1 MLLKGKQ
8 AVTFS
13 KRPDD
18 TIWAVL
24 AFGED
29 EGLAAD
35 AATALIKAWTPKNQQ
50 IELISLADDE
60 IKKDPSVLFD
70 ALDAVSL
77 LGEDRIIRIRTKGD
91 KIGALLVEALTIGDE
106 TPGRFAAKLIIETGA
121 LTTKSKMRK
130 FAESAS
136 HTACLQFFADQAGDV
151 TQRVEAALLEAGLA
165 IEPDA
170 LALFVGDL
178 PGHRT
183 LANSEVEK
191 LCLYAMGLGRAINTA
206 DIRSLC
212 ATDLEHDMS
221 AAIRATLSGQ
231 TVSAHQALNRLDQI
245 GTSPISIL
253 RSLQMEVTRMLDAHT
268 KIAEGNGNPG
278 RALRPPVW
286 QSEWPA
292 FRQRLS
298 KWPTRHLLRVLER
311 IYDAERQAKT
321 AGPSAGPSVRILMN
335 DLARVAERS
344 N

>member
-8 AVTFS
+8 ATNFS

-18 TIWAVL
+18 KIWAVL

-50 IELISLADDE
+50 LEVISLDDDA
-60 IKKDPSVLFD
+60 IKKDPSLLFD

-77 LGEDRIIRIRTKGD
+77 LGDDRLIRVRTKGD
-91 KIGALLVEALTIGDE
+91 KIGALLVEALTMAE
-106 TPGRFAAKLIIETGA
+106 TSPNRFAAKLIIETGA
-121 LTTKSKMRK
+121 LTTKSKLRK
-130 FAESAS
+130 FAEGAT
-136 HTACLQFFADQAGDV
+136 HTACLQFFADQAEDV
-151 TQRVEAALLEAGLA
+151 TQRVESALLDAGMA

-191 LCLYAMGLGRAINTA
+191 LILYAMNLGRAVNTA
-206 DIRSLC
+206 DIRALC

-221 AAIRATLSGQ
+221 TAIRATLSGQ
-231 TVSAHQALNRLDQI
+231 TANAHSALDRLEQI
-245 GTSPISIL
+245 GTSPVSIL

-268 KIAEGNGNPG
+268 KIGAGNGNPG
-278 RALRPPVW
+278 RMLRPPVW

-311 IYDAERQAKT
+311 VYDAERQAKT
-321 AGPSAGPSVRILMN
+321 AGPSAGPTVRMLIN
-335 DLARVAERS
+335 DLAKVAERS

>member
-8 AVTFS
+8 AATFS
-13 KRPDD
+13 KRPDEA
-18 TIWAVL
+18 IWAVL

-50 IELISLADDE
+50 IELISLDDDE
-60 IKKDPSVLFD
+60 VKKEPSILFD

-77 LGEDRIIRIRTKGD
+77 LGDDRIIRLRTKGD
-91 KIGALLVEALTIGDE
+91 KIGALLVEALTLGEERPD
-106 TPGRFAAKLIIETGA
+106 RFATKLIIETGA
-121 LTTKSKMRK
+121 LTTKSKLRK
-130 FAESAS
+130 FAESAK
-136 HTACLQFFADQAGDV
+136 HAACLQFFADQAGDV

-191 LCLYAMGLGRAINTA
+191 LCLYATGLGRAINTR
-206 DIRSLC
+206 DIRALC
-212 ATDLEHDMS
+212 ATDLEHDM
-221 AAIRATLSGQ
+221 ATAIRATLSGQ
-231 TVSAHQALNRLDQI
+231 TASAHQALDRLDQI
-245 GTSPISIL
+245 GTSPITIL

-268 KIAEGNGNPG
+268 KIAGGNGNPG

-321 AGPSAGPSVRILMN
+321 AGPSAGPTVRMLMN
-335 DLARVAERS
+335 DLARVAERT

>member
-8 AVTFS
+8 AATFS

-18 TIWAVL
+18 QFWAVL

-35 AATALIKAWTPKNQQ
+35 AATSLIKAWTPKTEQLEV
-50 IELISLADDE
+50 ILLDDDE
-60 IKKDPSVLFD
+60 IKKEPARLFD

-77 LGEDRIIRIRTKGD
+77 LGDERVLRIRTKGD
-91 KIGALLVEALTIGDE
+91 KIGALLIEALTLAE
-106 TPGRFAAKLIIETGA
+106 ASPERFAAKVIIEAGA
-121 LTTKSKMRK
+121 LPTKSKLRK
-130 FAESAS
+130 FAESAKN
-136 HTACLQFFADQAGDV
+136 TACLQFFADQAGDV
-151 TQRVEAALLEAGLA
+151 TQRVEAALLAAGLA

-183 LANSEVEK
+183 LANSEIEK
-191 LCLYAMGLGRAINTA
+191 LSLYALKLGRAVNTS
-206 DIRSLC
+206 DIRALC

-231 TVSAHQALNRLDQI
+231 LAAAHGALDRLDQI

-253 RSLQMEVTRMLDAHT
+253 RSLQMEVSRMLDAHT
-268 KIAEGNGNPG
+268 KVSEGNGNPG
-278 RALRPPVW
+278 RMLRPPVW

-321 AGPSAGPSVRILMN
+321 AGPSAGPAVRMLMN
-335 DLARVAERS
+335 DLAKVAERS

>member
-1 MLLKGKQ
+1 MLLKGRQ
-8 AVTFS
+8 ATTFC

-18 TIWAVL
+18 KIWAVL

-50 IELISLADDE
+50 LEVISFDDDS
-60 IKKDPSVLFD
+60 IKKEPSLLFD

-77 LGEDRIIRIRTKGD
+77 LGDERVLRIRTKGD
-91 KIGALLVEALTIGDE
+91 KIAALLVEALTTGDAS
-106 TPGRFAAKLIIETGA
+106 PDRFAAKLIIEAGA
-121 LTTKSKMRK
+121 LATKSKLRK
-130 FAESAS
+130 FAESAN
-136 HTACLQFFADQAGDV
+136 HTACLQFFADQAEDV
-151 TQRVEAALLEAGLA
+151 TQRVEAALLSAGMA

-191 LCLYAMGLGRAINTA
+191 LILYAMNLGRAVNTT
-206 DIRSLC
+206 DIRALC

-231 TVSAHQALNRLDQI
+231 IASAHSALDRLDQI

-268 KIAEGNGNPG
+268 KVAAGNGNPG
-278 RALRPPVW
+278 RMLRPPVW
-286 QSEWPA
+286 QSDWPA

-298 KWPTRHLLRVLER
+298 IWPTRHLLRVLER

-321 AGPSAGPSVRILMN
+321 AGPSAGPAVRMLMN
-335 DLARVAERS
+335 DLAKVADRS